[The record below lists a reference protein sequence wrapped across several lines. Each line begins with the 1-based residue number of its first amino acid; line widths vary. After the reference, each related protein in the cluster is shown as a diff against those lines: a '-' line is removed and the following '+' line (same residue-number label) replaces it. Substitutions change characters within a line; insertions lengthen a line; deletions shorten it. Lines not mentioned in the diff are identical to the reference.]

1 MSLFG
6 DSLVAQTAKNLPAV
20 QETHVQ
26 SLVQEDPLE
35 KGMATHS
42 CIFLSVVLH
51 GQRSPGGY
59 SSWGRKELDT
69 TEQLTTYH
77 CFKAEIESWRARK
90 CSWGVFLQCSQ
101 CRAGHRLCSM
111 SILRSIDCVKSM
123 WEEGFQLDPCSSVA
137 FQKFRHQLVFQTP
150 VHSYKLV
157 TSSRKHSFSLSI
169 TFWPGRN
176 PQAQPERAKSD
187 LGGSATSSI
196 TSFFMRVFYFFSN
209 DRNDINSL

>member
-1 MSLFG
+1 MYRFDQKVCWVFCNILWKNPNDSSLPECLPFLNSSILYLEIYCVSHSRSSFHGFMSLFG

-20 QETHVQ
+20 QETQVQ

-42 CIFLSVVLH
+42 CIFLSGVFH
-51 GQRSPGGY
+51 GQRSLGGY

-111 SILRSIDCVKSM
+111 SIFRSIDCVKSM
-123 WEEGFQLDPCSSVA
+123 REEEFQLDPCSVA
-137 FQKFRHQLVFQTP
+137 FQKFRH
-150 VHSYKLV
+150 
-157 TSSRKHSFSLSI
+157 
-169 TFWPGRN
+169 
-176 PQAQPERAKSD
+176 
-187 LGGSATSSI
+187 
-196 TSFFMRVFYFFSN
+196 
-209 DRNDINSL
+209 